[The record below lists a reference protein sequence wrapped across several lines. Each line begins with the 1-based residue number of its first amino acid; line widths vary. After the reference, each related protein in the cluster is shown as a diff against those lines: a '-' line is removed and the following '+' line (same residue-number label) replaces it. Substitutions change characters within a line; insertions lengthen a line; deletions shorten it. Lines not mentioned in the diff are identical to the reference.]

1 MGSGRVKNVHCA
13 TRPRPPRFSL
23 LAATIAPFI
32 ITLRLTHCT
41 SEIEWYCT
49 TSDERVE
56 GAWPLCVSKLCDTI
70 RQSNLKVLLGFS
82 NSEIVS

>member
-1 MGSGRVKNVHCA
+1 MFIA
-13 TRPRPPRFSL
+13 RPDPDLPRFSL

-56 GAWPLCVSKLCDTI
+56 GA
-70 RQSNLKVLLGFS
+70 
-82 NSEIVS
+82 